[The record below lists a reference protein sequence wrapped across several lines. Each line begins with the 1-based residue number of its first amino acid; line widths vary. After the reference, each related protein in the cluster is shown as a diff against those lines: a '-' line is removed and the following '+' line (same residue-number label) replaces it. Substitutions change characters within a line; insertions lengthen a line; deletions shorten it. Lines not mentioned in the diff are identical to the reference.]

1 MNSEKALI
9 KEGINIDNQEYPNK
23 STILIASMLTLGKE
37 KEVKELIGSDK
48 FLNYQLRRFKRAIKK
63 SNKSFTKKQIERA
76 KEFEKRLIKHLKSVA
91 LKEHKEINSKR
102 SRLSKTHSRL
112 KEQSRSWRNK
122 MKKEEL
128 LLEDRKRL
136 LSKTE
141 EKIKELKKHYSNKT
155 NDVYALR
162 EREDFARSL
171 KRDIRLLE
179 TGKGYLILRRIK
191 KFLKGMREE
200 LKQFKQDKK
209 EAEMLIKEREK
220 LIPIIKENITKFGG
234 HDNKVMNR
242 RDEKKR

>member
-171 KRDIRLLE
+171 KRD
-179 TGKGYLILRRIK
+179 
-191 KFLKGMREE
+191 
-200 LKQFKQDKK
+200 
-209 EAEMLIKEREK
+209 
-220 LIPIIKENITKFGG
+220 
-234 HDNKVMNR
+234 
-242 RDEKKR
+242 